1 MKLKTLKS
9 SHVQHIRPGTSSSD
23 TKADSHLGEEET
35 FVQQKGGQRSFHHWK
50 A

>member
-23 TKADSHLGEEET
+23 TKADSHLGEET
-35 FVQQKGGQRSFHHWK
+35 FVQQKGGQRSFHH
-50 A
+50 